1 MCLINF
7 QLHDHDQYKFVLAA
21 NRDEFYERP
30 TSRVHF
36 WNDNENI
43 LAGRDLMQMG
53 TWLGIT
59 KDGRFAALTNY
70 RDLPEETEG
79 KISRG
84 AIVHDFLATDAYP
97 HEFLESIRS
106 KRNDFN
112 GFNILVGHADELY
125 YYSNIQNE
133 IINVPFGTHSL
144 SNHLLNTP
152 WPKVVKG
159 KTRLEKYLK
168 THSTVHPH
176 DLFNMLSDSELAK
189 DDELPDTG
197 IGLDF
202 ERQLS
207 PLFIKTTGYGT
218 RSSTVL
224 LVDHN
229 NKVTFIERTYENGEQ
244 TDERHFSLQW

>member
-7 QLHDHDQYKFVLAA
+7 QFHEHDQYKFVLAA

-30 TSRVHF
+30 TSRANF
-36 WNDNENI
+36 WEDDENI
-43 LAGRDLMQMG
+43 LAGRDLLQMG

-59 KDGRFAALTNY
+59 KNGRFAALTNY
-70 RDLPEETEG
+70 RDLPEDTEG
-79 KISRG
+79 KTSRG
-84 AIVHDFLATDAYP
+84 AIVRDYLATDAYP
-97 HEFLESIRS
+97 SDFLELIRE
-106 KRNDFN
+106 KKNQFN
-112 GFNILVGHADELY
+112 GFNILVGGADQLF
-125 YYSNIQNE
+125 YYSNIQDE
-133 IINVPFGTHSL
+133 IIEVPVGTHSL

-159 KTRLEKYLK
+159 KSRLENYLK
-168 THSTVHPH
+168 THSEVNPD
-176 DLFNMLSDSELAK
+176 DLFTMLGDRELAN

-197 IGLDF
+197 VGLEL

-207 PLFIKTTGYGT
+207 PLFIKTPGYGT

-224 LVDHN
+224 LIDHQ
-229 NKVTFIERTYENGEQ
+229 NKVTFFERTYENGEQ